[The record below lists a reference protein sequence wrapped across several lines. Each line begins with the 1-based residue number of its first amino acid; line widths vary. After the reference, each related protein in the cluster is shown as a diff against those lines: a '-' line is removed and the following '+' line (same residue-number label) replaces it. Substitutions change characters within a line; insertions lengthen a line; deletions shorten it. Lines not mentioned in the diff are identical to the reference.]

1 MAEAASV
8 ESSTRNLQPPEN
20 TMRIGLME
28 KHLRMYWDV
37 EPEGEQALLGLQS
50 KLEVFTGFAIA
61 AFFFFL
67 FLELQYFISVPFEV
81 SFVFLYL
88 FHIYDTAIFARRYK
102 LK

>member
-1 MAEAASV
+1 MAEGPSM

-20 TMRIGLME
+20 SIRIGLME
-28 KHLRMYWDV
+28 KHMRLYWDI

-67 FLELQYFISVPFEV
+67 FLELQYFISVPFEI

-88 FHIYDTAIFARRYK
+88 YHTYDITIFTRRYK